1 MREEEEEEGTYIYI
15 LNEQQGQQT
24 RVREII
30 HETLDLY
37 NQQPATSPHS
47 LPAPIPPRM
56 ELPDCCCCSRC
67 CLCLFDSNSP
77 QQGLEIGAGALFPP
91 SIGVTI
97 SASILRNHAINPKSP
112 WRGGI
117 LGVVGMERRRPPFI
131 SRSSRPPSASK
142 AAVASAPTSR
152 LLLRSPPPPSPPP
165 PPPPPPPLLSK
176 EVLRREASSPPP
188 PGCDDDCS

>member
-1 MREEEEEEGTYIYI
+1 MRHLTY
-15 LNEQQGQQT
+15 T
-24 RVREII
+24 
-30 HETLDLY
+30 TS
-37 NQQPATSPHS
+37 NQQPATAALAHS
-47 LPAPIPPRM
+47 SLTHSDPAPMPLRM
-56 ELPDCCCCSRC
+56 EPPDCCCCSRC

-152 LLLRSPPPPSPPP
+152 LLLNPS